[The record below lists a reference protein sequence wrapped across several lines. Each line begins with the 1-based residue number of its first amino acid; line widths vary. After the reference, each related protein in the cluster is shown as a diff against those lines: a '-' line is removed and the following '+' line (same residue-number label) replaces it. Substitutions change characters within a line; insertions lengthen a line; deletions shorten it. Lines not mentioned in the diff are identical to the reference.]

1 MALTVTQGQVIRLPA
16 DFHSGTSPTDPLN
29 PSVDVVTPSRVVLVR
44 SAIPIRVRQGKY
56 YYDFAVSDDAPIGTW
71 TARWTAILDGRPVM
85 GEDQFE
91 VLPAAHSR
99 TDVMTPAPVNRSQY
113 DRSTTPLP
121 VAAMSRPRP
130 AEPPARARAGTTR
143 RRQRRGK
150 PGTSRRRIAAVAL
163 TLLVLLV
170 AAAAVFAGR
179 SPTSELDS
187 LFAEAEVALREGR
200 LDDGRSAYLDIL
212 ERDPGNR
219 LAYYN
224 LGMLAQI
231 QGRTADAE
239 DYYLRALRSNADFV
253 PALYNL
259 ATMKQAAGQDA
270 EAILLYT
277 EALKTNPDHAPSHFN
292 LGLVYLRTG
301 QQEQGQAEIDR
312 AIELDPQLADREP
325 TPVPAQTPS

>member
-16 DFHSGTSPTDPLN
+16 DFHSGTNLTDPLN
-29 PSVDVVTPSRVVLVR
+29 PSIDVVTPSRVVLVR
-44 SAIPIRVRQGKY
+44 SATPIRAGQGKY
-56 YYDFAVSDDAPIGTW
+56 YYDFAVSDDAPVGTW
-71 TARWTAILDGRPVM
+71 TARWTAIIDGSPVM
-85 GEDQFE
+85 GEEEFE
-91 VLPAAHSR
+91 VLPAAQSR
-99 TDVMTPAPVNRSQY
+99 TDVMTPAPVNRSQS
-113 DRSTTPLP
+113 DRSTTPVP
-121 VAAMSRPRP
+121 VAAVHRSRPT
-130 AEPPARARAGTTR
+130 EPSPGPLARRTR
-143 RRQRRGK
+143 WEPRGIR
-150 PGTSRRRIAAVAL
+150 RRRIAAVAL

-170 AAAAVFAGR
+170 AAGAVFAGR

-187 LFAEAEVALREGR
+187 LFADAEVALREGR

-231 QGRTADAE
+231 QGLTADAE
-239 DYYLRALRSNADFV
+239 DYYLRALRSNSDFV

-277 EALKTNPDHAPSHFN
+277 EALKANPDHASSHFN
-292 LGLVYLRTG
+292 LGLVYLKTG
-301 QQEQGQAEIDR
+301 QQDQGRAEIDR
-312 AIELDPQLADREP
+312 AIELDPGLADREP